1 MVYFV
6 YLDSSCPITH
16 FDSFKFQPRPPP
28 GPPPRNGSA
37 QRTRVGQ
44 VDLFLQQS
52 NPTSQGRALPKYS
65 LPDEAPTEEEDK
77 SPFKKSLLEATFSVG
92 RIMASLL
99 LFKELKQFDRNGA
112 FDRLLF
118 DAEWSTVQPKF
129 GILGRV
135 VMGMLQG
142 IPEQRILLH

>member
-1 MVYFV
+1 M
-6 YLDSSCPITH
+6 
-16 FDSFKFQPRPPP
+16 K
-28 GPPPRNGSA
+28 
-37 QRTRVGQ
+37 
-44 VDLFLQQS
+44 
-52 NPTSQGRALPKYS
+52 
-65 LPDEAPTEEEDK
+65 APTEEEDK

-118 DAEWSTVQPKF
+118 DTEWSAVQPKF